1 MTNSSLPKRL
11 PDREE
16 HLDERTPPYAWIIGG
31 VSALVGLTAL
41 GLSRFAYALLLP
53 LMRDSFSLHS
63 TGAGLLSSANLCGF
77 LVGALVGGAFAARV
91 GTRSVISG
99 GLALGTVGA
108 GLTAFGQGAT
118 SVAGWQF
125 LVGCGAGAAM
135 IPAQNLPMLWFPA
148 AKRGFASGLPTAG
161 VGMGV
166 VLVGIGFPWLLGLEV
181 NGLTGWRLAWLG
193 IGGMLLIAALLAG
206 LLLQESPQA
215 KAHGGDAG
223 EAVKTWRV
231 WHLCLVYLL
240 FGFSYLSYVAFFGI
254 VLSGQR
260 HWLPGASGRAWAL
273 GGILSIPSGLLWGAL
288 SDRIGRRQAIGL
300 VFSVQALS
308 YLILAAWPW
317 DGAVYLSVIL
327 WGVTAWA
334 TPALVAAL
342 ATDYVGARLVHPV
355 MGLVNVVGAIG
366 QISGPIVAGYAI
378 DRSGSFA
385 AAPFIAASGALLG
398 AIGAFTLSENARNRR
413 KEASSPRGKR

>member
-1 MTNSSLPKRL
+1 
-11 PDREE
+11 
-16 HLDERTPPYAWIIGG
+16 
-31 VSALVGLTAL
+31 
-41 GLSRFAYALLLP
+41 
-53 LMRDSFSLHS
+53 
-63 TGAGLLSSANLCGF
+63 
-77 LVGALVGGAFAARV
+77 
-91 GTRSVISG
+91 
-99 GLALGTVGA
+99 
-108 GLTAFGQGAT
+108 
-118 SVAGWQF
+118 
-125 LVGCGAGAAM
+125 M
-135 IPAQNLPMLWFPA
+135 IPAQNLPMLWFPG

-161 VGMGV
+161 VGVGV

-193 IGGMLLIAALLAG
+193 IGGMLLIATVLAG

-215 KAHGGDAG
+215 KAQSGDAA
-223 EAVKTWRV
+223 EAVRTWRI
-231 WHLCLVYLL
+231 WHLSLVYLL
-240 FGFSYLSYVAFFGI
+240 FGFSYLSYVAFFGT
-254 VLSGQR
+254 VLSSQR

-273 GGILSIPSGLLWGAL
+273 GGILSIPSGLLWGTL

-300 VFSVQALS
+300 VFSVQVLS
-308 YLILAAWPW
+308 YLILAAWLW
-317 DGAVYLSVIL
+317 DGAVYLSVVL

-385 AAPFIAASGALLG
+385 AAPFIAAGGALLG
-398 AIGAFTLSENARNRR
+398 VIGALTLSETAR
-413 KEASSPRGKR
+413 SSPPPSDQSPGYYTAPPEGG

>member
-1 MTNSSLPKRL
+1 MTNSAFPKRR
-11 PDREE
+11 PDHGERLE
-16 HLDERTPPYAWIIGG
+16 ERTLPYAWIIGG
-31 VSALVGLTAL
+31 VSVLVGLTAL

-53 LMRDSFSLHS
+53 LMRDSFSLHA

-91 GTRSVISG
+91 GTRSMISG

-161 VGMGV
+161 VGVGV

-206 LLLQESPQA
+206 LLLQEAPQV
-215 KAHGGDAG
+215 KAQSGDAK
-223 EAVKTWRV
+223 EAVRTWRI

-254 VLSGQR
+254 VLSNQR

-288 SDRIGRRQAIGL
+288 SDRIGRRRAIGL

-317 DGAVYLSVIL
+317 DGAVYLSVVL

-366 QISGPIVAGYAI
+366 QIGGPIMAGYAI

-398 AIGAFTLSENARNRR
+398 ALGAFTLPEKVR
-413 KEASSPRGKR
+413 SSGEETSTLRGKR